1 MEGLL
6 AQSLREVQTHKL
18 VAKNG
23 RRKLV
28 SPTKDVT
35 VSTLGPQCAG
45 DVLKFGETMG
55 WV

>member
-1 MEGLL
+1 MESLL
-6 AQSLREVQTHKL
+6 AQRMREVRAHKL

-28 SPTKDVT
+28 SPAKDVT
-35 VSTLGPQCAG
+35 SGPQCAG

>member
-6 AQSLREVQTHKL
+6 AQNVREVRTHKP
-18 VAKNG
+18 VTKNG

-35 VSTLGPQCAG
+35 VTISRLQCAG
-45 DVLKFGETMG
+45 DVLKFGEKMG